1 MCGSSHGAWNCAKF
15 IHLSLSD
22 RWDTAKELKMCFRCL
37 GDNHFGRSCLTS
49 RQCGQNGCNEL
60 HHKLLHYSERKRP
73 PSDKTNVKQI
83 ENSRETANLR
93 EQPVVS
99 SITEGKASSEVMTM
113 VTQHHSRADYV
124 GLRTGPVVLK
134 NEDRWMT
141 VNALLDDASTK
152 TYINTDV
159 ATELGLKGNKEQ
171 VTVNVLNGQ
180 LETFET
186 MPVTFEL
193 ESVNGNVKM
202 KVSSFTTNRVTG
214 NMTVVDWNRYKAQW
228 PYLKNVNFQQS
239 PTRPI
244 VDILLGLDC
253 AELH

>member
-1 MCGSSHGAWNCAKF
+1 
-15 IHLSLSD
+15 
-22 RWDTAKELKMCFRCL
+22 
-37 GDNHFGRSCLTS
+37 
-49 RQCGQNGCNEL
+49 
-60 HHKLLHYSERKRP
+60 
-73 PSDKTNVKQI
+73 
-83 ENSRETANLR
+83 
-93 EQPVVS
+93 
-99 SITEGKASSEVMTM
+99 MTM
-113 VTQHHSRADYV
+113 ATQSHSRVDYV
-124 GLRTGPVVLK
+124 GLRTVQVVLK

-186 MPVTFEL
+186 MPVNFKL
-193 ESVNGNVKM
+193 ESVNDSVKM
-202 KVSSFTTNRVTG
+202 KVAAYTTIRVTG

-228 PYLKNVNFQQS
+228 PHLKNVNFQQS

-253 AELH
+253 AELHYAYEEVRGRPGDPFARLTPLGWTCIGNSNHLYKNVQQTNFAYTNFIKDVTETGRTSQNLKKFWERESTCTSI